1 MRARCVQCK
10 AVLAR
15 VLAETAQLSDAEK
28 DAVFKCT
35 CELCGLSDAVE
46 LIADQRVPKSGAWKV
61 KP

>member
-1 MRARCVQCK
+1 
-10 AVLAR
+10 VLAR

-28 DAVFKCT
+28 DAVFKRT